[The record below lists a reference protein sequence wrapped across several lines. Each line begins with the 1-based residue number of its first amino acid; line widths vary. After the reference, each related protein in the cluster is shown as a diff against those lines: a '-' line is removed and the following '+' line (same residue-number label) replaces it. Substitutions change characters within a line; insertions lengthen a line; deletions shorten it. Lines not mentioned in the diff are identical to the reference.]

1 MRLSVFYTR
10 SKFPDAC
17 NESLQRHHK
26 VAECINN
33 HGYFL
38 KGGTSQLKPINRILI
53 ASGIAILVFLVI
65 MGPMAYI
72 YLVPSIKNEVMNHLI
87 SVREIKKMQIQNYFH
102 ERYGDLSILSKNPL
116 IVQSLPRFSNA
127 FKTGGF
133 NDPAY
138 KQVDT
143 YYGPLVEHFLRQ
155 YGYNNIFMVDADG
168 SVVFGVKRDE
178 YIGTNLRTGE
188 YSSYAVGEIFKE
200 GLLSIKFSDL
210 AWCEELKDF
219 IFLGAAP
226 VYDLGNKLLGA
237 VIVEVSYSQIDPIVS
252 QRDGLGETGEIY
264 ILGSDSFMRSKS
276 RFFSQNTI
284 LKLEINTEAK
294 RDAVAGNSDVKV
306 IRDYRNIPV
315 LSAYTPLENLKDVSW
330 ALLVEIDIKEA
341 FYPVLVLKTNL
352 IIIGL
357 VIGSITAA
365 YLYFTLR
372 KKRLYNTPE

>member
-1 MRLSVFYTR
+1 M
-10 SKFPDAC
+10 
-17 NESLQRHHK
+17 
-26 VAECINN
+26 
-33 HGYFL
+33 
-38 KGGTSQLKPINRILI
+38 KPINRILI

-65 MGPMAYI
+65 MGPMAYM
-72 YLVPSIKNEVMNHLI
+72 YLVPSIKNEVMNHMI
-87 SVREIKKMQIQNYFH
+87 SVREIKKMQIQNYFQ
-102 ERYGDLSILSKNPL
+102 ERYGDLSILAKNPL

-155 YGYNNIFMVDADG
+155 YGYTNIFMVDADG
-168 SVVFGVKRDE
+168 AVVFGVKRDE

-188 YSSYAVGEIFKE
+188 YSSYAIGEIFKE
-200 GLLSIKFSDL
+200 GVSTIKFSDL
-210 AWCEELKDF
+210 AWCEEIKDF
-219 IFLGAAP
+219 VYLGAAP
-226 VYDLGNKLLGA
+226 VYDMSNKLIGV

-264 ILGSDSFMRSKS
+264 IVGSDSFMRSKS

-294 RDAVAGNSDVKV
+294 RDAIAGNSDVKV

-315 LSAYTPLENLKDVSW
+315 LSAYTPLENLKDVNW
-330 ALLVEIDIKEA
+330 ALLVEIDMKEA

-357 VIGSITAA
+357 TLGSITAA
-365 YLYFTLR
+365 YLYFTLK
-372 KKRLYNTPE
+372 KKRLYDAPEGNQ